1 MMVNTTSNSPNNK
14 RKTYKRKIPISLLLI
29 LLGAVLTI
37 FIYNAMVSQCL
48 RFEPTSEPLLN
59 PLMGW
64 APWATIRESQQ
75 AHSLVYADLT
85 WRDFEPSE
93 GSFDF
98 TSFEE
103 RNQLAR
109 WCAEGKRVVFRFVLD
124 RSSEQD
130 HMDIPD
136 WLFEKMNG
144 QGDFYDNEYG
154 KGFSPDYSN
163 EILIKH
169 HQKAMQALG
178 ERYGLDGFFA
188 YIELGSLGHWGEWHV
203 HSNSNIRP
211 LPNEEIR
218 NRYVQHYQQAFPNS
232 HLLMRRPFNIAAR
245 EHLGLYNDM
254 TADFDATTEWLD
266 WVENGGEYSQTGEPK
281 ALAAMPGGWQKAPIG
296 GEQTQSM
303 SDAEIYD
310 QYLAQTIA
318 LLKASHATFVGPSG
332 PYDIP
337 EESPLQQG
345 IDQVL
350 STLGYRLLV
359 SKAFMPK
366 VIYWG
371 KHVMV
376 RLVFTNEGIAPFY
389 YNWPAELVVMDE
401 NKRILAAQVI
411 DMDIREVLPGL
422 PYRVKVRLPIEF
434 LEDGTYDIGVAI
446 IDPLTQHPAVQW
458 AVSDQQKDYIQELCS
473 IKIKRFIL

>member
-1 MMVNTTSNSPNNK
+1 MMVNTTSNSSKNK
-14 RKTYKRKIPISLLLI
+14 RKTHKRKTSISLLLI
-29 LLGAVLTI
+29 LLAAGFTI
-37 FIYNAMVSQCL
+37 FIYYAMVYQCL
-48 RFEPTSEPLLN
+48 RFEPTSEPLIN

-75 AHSLVYADLT
+75 GHTLVYADLT

-98 TSFEE
+98 ASFEE

-109 WCAEGKRVVFRFVLD
+109 WRAEGKRVVFRFILD
-124 RSSEQD
+124 RPGEQD

-144 QGDFYDNEYG
+144 QGDFYGNEYG
-154 KGFSPDYSN
+154 KGFSPDYSD
-163 EILIKH
+163 EILIRH
-169 HQKAMQALG
+169 HQKAVQALG

-211 LPNEEIR
+211 LPDEEIR
-218 NRYVQHYQQAFPNS
+218 NRYVQHYRQVFPNS

-245 EHLGLYNDM
+245 EQLGLYNDM
-254 TADFDATTEWLD
+254 TADFDATAEWLD
-266 WVENGGEYSQTGEPK
+266 WIERGGEYSQTGEPK
-281 ALAAMPGGWQKAPIG
+281 ALAAMPNGWQKAPIG

-310 QYLAQTIA
+310 QHLSQTIA

-337 EESPLQQG
+337 KGNPLQEG
-345 IDQVL
+345 IDRVL

-359 SKAFMPK
+359 YKAFMPK

-371 KHVMV
+371 KHVTV
-376 RLVFTNEGIAPFY
+376 RLVFSNKGIAPFY
-389 YNWPAELVVMDE
+389 YNWPAEVVVMDE
-401 NKRILAAQVI
+401 KQRMVAAQVI
-411 DMDIREVLPGL
+411 DMDIREVLPGV
-422 PYRVKVRLPIEF
+422 PFRVKVRLPIEF
-434 LEDGTYDIGVAI
+434 LEDSTYTIGVAI
-446 IDPLTQHPAVQW
+446 IDPLTQQPSVQW
-458 AVSDQQKDYIQELCS
+458 AAQPQRVEFIQELGS
-473 IKIKRFIL
+473 IKIKRFF